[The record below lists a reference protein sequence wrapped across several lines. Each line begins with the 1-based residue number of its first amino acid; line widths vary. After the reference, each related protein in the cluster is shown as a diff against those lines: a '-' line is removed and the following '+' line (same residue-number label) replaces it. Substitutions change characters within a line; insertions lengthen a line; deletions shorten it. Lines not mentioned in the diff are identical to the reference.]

1 MTGRRK
7 LRARQAVDQLWLLGW
22 GVAVLA
28 VISAVIEWRTS
39 GPSHIYMA
47 PAFGLAAL
55 IFLALSRVLDWLV
68 KRLLERTEGVWD
80 DLYALKA
87 PAPPPSWP
95 SADQS
100 PWEK

>member
-1 MTGRRK
+1 MAQRKK
-7 LRARQAVDQLWLLGW
+7 LRARQAADQLWLLGW
-22 GVAVLA
+22 AVVVLA
-28 VISAVIEWRTS
+28 VVSAVIEWRAS
-39 GPSHIYMA
+39 GLSHIYMA
-47 PAFGLAAL
+47 PGFALAAL

-80 DLYALKA
+80 DLYEVKA

-95 SADQS
+95 SADRS